1 MARVLSIHR
10 LTVTPSER
18 KKYSERLKKKRAH
31 YEGAGCRFWV
41 FEEAGLPGAF
51 LEFFEADDQATL
63 SRAHAAAPDPVLDP
77 NRIYQEVELK

>member
-18 KKYSERLKKKRAH
+18 KKYYDRLKRKRAH

-51 LEFFEADDQATL
+51 LEFFEADDAATL
-63 SRAHAAAPDPVLDP
+63 TRAHADAPETVLDP